1 MKSKRVSSKVDVVCD
16 VCGNPI
22 RIQKSSLK
30 HMHFPDGIYF
40 DYFDCKFCRAKYV
53 TLVTDSELRKDIQRR
68 GFSASSSRMKMR
80 ALELK
85 IQYVDRVKELP

>member
-1 MKSKRVSSKVDVVCD
+1 MKSKRVSSKLDVVCD

-22 RIQKSSLK
+22 RIQKSKLK
-30 HMHFPDGIYF
+30 HMHFPDGVYF
-40 DYFDCKFCRAKYV
+40 EYFACPICKAKYV

-68 GFSASSSRMKMR
+68 GFTAPSSRMKMR

-85 IQYVDRVKELP
+85 VQYADRVKELP

>member
-16 VCGNPI
+16 ECGNPI
-22 RIQKSSLK
+22 RIQKSKLK
-30 HMHFPDGIYF
+30 HMHFPDGVYF
-40 DYFDCKFCRAKYV
+40 EYFACPFCKAKYV

-68 GFSASSSRMKMR
+68 GFTAPSLRMKMR

-85 IQYVDRVKELP
+85 VQYADRVKELP